1 MVNSIPAHEGYPE
14 SYHITKVQPY
24 ELRHTF
30 VSLNKDMP
38 DGLKKLIVGHSKD
51 MDTEGVYGHE
61 MEGDQKKA
69 AAYVDQAFNRVF
81 SMES

>member
-1 MVNSIPAHEGYPE
+1 
-14 SYHITKVQPY
+14 
-24 ELRHTF
+24 
-30 VSLNKDMP
+30 MP